1 MGFIILS
8 SCIFENIPNK
18 NLFVFFKVQEGVIKD
33 EKVHQE
39 KAVAGEPK
47 TENVKQKGDKCP
59 QSHGGWGLFH
69 LTIRLEEVF
78 PDSRHCQMA
87 GRMNPNNL
95 SSELEKIS
103 AIGGTLNRG

>member
-39 KAVAGEPK
+39 KAVSGRGTQDRKCQAERGQMPPEPRGVGVVPPYIPPGRGLSRQQTLPDGREDEPK
-47 TENVKQKGDKCP
+47 
-59 QSHGGWGLFH
+59 QSEF
-69 LTIRLEEVF
+69 
-78 PDSRHCQMA
+78 
-87 GRMNPNNL
+87 
-95 SSELEKIS
+95 
-103 AIGGTLNRG
+103 